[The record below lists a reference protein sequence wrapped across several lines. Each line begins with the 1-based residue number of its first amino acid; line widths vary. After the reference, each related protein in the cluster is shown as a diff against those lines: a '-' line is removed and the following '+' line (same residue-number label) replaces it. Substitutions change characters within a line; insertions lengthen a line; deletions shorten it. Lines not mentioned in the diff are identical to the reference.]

1 MLITSYC
8 HHLCIASKMNKR
20 NPWEDVK
27 AFLFNAKSNKIM
39 QNEMNGFVCSG
50 IGVFVLG
57 SFCQKEKSNALWFP
71 ASI

>member
-1 MLITSYC
+1 
-8 HHLCIASKMNKR
+8 MNKR

-50 IGVFVLG
+50 IGVFVWVLSVRKKRAMPFG
-57 SFCQKEKSNALWFP
+57 FLPPFNSLSLKFD
-71 ASI
+71 

>member
-1 MLITSYC
+1 
-8 HHLCIASKMNKR
+8 MNKR

-39 QNEMNGFVCSG
+39 QNEMNGFLCSG

-57 SFCQKEKSNALWFP
+57 SFYQKEKSIALCFP